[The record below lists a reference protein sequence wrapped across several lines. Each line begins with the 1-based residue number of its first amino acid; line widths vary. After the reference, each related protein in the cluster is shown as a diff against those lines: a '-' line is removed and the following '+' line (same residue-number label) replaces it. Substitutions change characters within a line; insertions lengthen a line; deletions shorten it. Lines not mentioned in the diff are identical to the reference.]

1 MKNNSFL
8 DKVVQSL
15 LLQNFQVDSNAY
27 TYGLVRGKN
36 DSFSGKVI
44 DSIDITKSVLTIAQF
59 FGSPIDSDCADFKT
73 IFNEEGFKKDLKTLY
88 SITDAVLYKFIIG
101 QPLIVGVIKAD
112 SLTHNEICDITD
124 KFDKAILGFRKY
136 TARMKW
142 VKMSVTGILIF
153 LFYDKDKAANYCL
166 YELRNCKRW
175 HFWKKTWILG
185 WSIDISSKKIIRH
198 KGIPFFIGPIL
209 DTKKLE
215 KDLFE
220 K

>member
-88 SITDAVLYKFIIG
+88 SITDAVL
-101 QPLIVGVIKAD
+101 
-112 SLTHNEICDITD
+112 
-124 KFDKAILGFRKY
+124 
-136 TARMKW
+136 
-142 VKMSVTGILIF
+142 
-153 LFYDKDKAANYCL
+153 
-166 YELRNCKRW
+166 
-175 HFWKKTWILG
+175 
-185 WSIDISSKKIIRH
+185 
-198 KGIPFFIGPIL
+198 
-209 DTKKLE
+209 
-215 KDLFE
+215 
-220 K
+220 